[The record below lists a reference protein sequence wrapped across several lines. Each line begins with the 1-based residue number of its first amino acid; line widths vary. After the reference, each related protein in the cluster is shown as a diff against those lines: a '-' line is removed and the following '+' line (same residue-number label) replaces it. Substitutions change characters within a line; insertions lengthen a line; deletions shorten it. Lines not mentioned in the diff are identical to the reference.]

1 MTAGIRIT
9 VGEGFASVLDRAEG
23 AERAW
28 RSGETAGDATTHVN
42 FESWEDLTRTL
53 TPRRLDLLRHLH
65 RNPTVSVRAL
75 AHTLGRAY
83 ANVHADVEALAAAGL
98 IERNADGLR
107 ADYDEITTRIAL

>member
-1 MTAGIRIT
+1 MRAGIRIT
-9 VGEGFASVLDRAEG
+9 VGEGFASVLDRAES

-28 RSGETAGDATTHVN
+28 RSGKATGEATTHVN
-42 FESWEDLTRTL
+42 FERWEDLTRTL

-65 RNPTVSVRAL
+65 RNPAVSVRAL

-98 IERNADGLR
+98 LERDANGLR
-107 ADYDEITTRIAL
+107 ADYDEISTRIAL